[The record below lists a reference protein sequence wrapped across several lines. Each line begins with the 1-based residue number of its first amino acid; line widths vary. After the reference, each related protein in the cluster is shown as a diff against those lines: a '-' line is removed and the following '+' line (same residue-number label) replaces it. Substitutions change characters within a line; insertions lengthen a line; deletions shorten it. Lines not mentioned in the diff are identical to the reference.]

1 MSGSMTVEWSLFVPG
16 LLLMMF
22 PADRL
27 LSRVVRLRSF
37 DCFQSLENSPRFRPW
52 WWVPL
57 LWLDPLRG
65 FFGTYCLKT
74 SLALPVD
81 RWSNIPIPAYAV
93 FVGILGVGVLSQ
105 MFTRRENDAVL
116 APIGFVAGIVLA
128 LTPWAVGAIGA
139 VMALTGM
146 FAFRRF
152 HAFFSI
158 GCAVIAFLG
167 LMLGTEIRW
176 LVPALVVMA
185 LPLAVSAFSGRALEL
200 PTRTSEGPPEVAA

>member
-1 MSGSMTVEWSLFVPG
+1 MTVELSLFVPG

-52 WWVPL
+52 WWVPA

-65 FFGTYCLKT
+65 FFGTYCLKR
-74 SLALPVD
+74 SLALPDD
-81 RWSNIPIPAYAV
+81 RWSDIPMPAYAV
-93 FVGILGVGVLSQ
+93 FIGILCLGVLSQ
-105 MFTRRENDAVL
+105 MFTRRVNDAVL

-167 LMLGTEIRW
+167 FVLGAGIRW
-176 LVPALVVMA
+176 LVPALVVLA
-185 LPLAVSAFSGRALEL
+185 LPLAVSAFSGRGLEI
-200 PTRTSEGPPEVAA
+200 PTRNSEGPPEVAA